1 MKLKDYLII
10 TSEQKDIT
18 NNEWLER
25 EHNLNTLH
33 A

>member
-10 TSEQKDIT
+10 TSEQ
-18 NNEWLER
+18 NVQNEWLER
-25 EHNLNTLH
+25 EYNFNNRH